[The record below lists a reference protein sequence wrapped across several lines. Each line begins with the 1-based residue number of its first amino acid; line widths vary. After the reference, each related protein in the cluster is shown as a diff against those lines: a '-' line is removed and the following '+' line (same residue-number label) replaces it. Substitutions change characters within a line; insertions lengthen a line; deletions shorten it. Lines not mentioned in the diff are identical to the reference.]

1 MTMGTTNRRE
11 FLKTGALAAA
21 PLAAAAPVAVLADD
35 GSRAKLARLEDERAI
50 EALHRAFLRSEE
62 TRSLAEGLRAI
73 SEDPAADG
81 TLELAED
88 GRRAHL
94 RRPVRVELETE
105 FTGHSTLER
114 MARFQG
120 QGSHRRSEQRVLA
133 TDYVKGQDG
142 WRMAGQRLA

>member
-1 MTMGTTNRRE
+1 MTMGTTNRRD